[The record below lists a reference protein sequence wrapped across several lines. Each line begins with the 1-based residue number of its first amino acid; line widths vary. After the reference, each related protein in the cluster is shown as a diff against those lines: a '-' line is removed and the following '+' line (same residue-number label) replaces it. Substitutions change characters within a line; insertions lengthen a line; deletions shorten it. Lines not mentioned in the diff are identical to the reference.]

1 MASLTE
7 AIGFFTG
14 MIDIEPHPSRLNEL
28 FAEYS
33 RYEIDY
39 ADVRGQDVA
48 KRALTIAAAEVII
61 YSYKNNSI
69 PAGHRIRSD

>member
-1 MASLTE
+1 MIPVASLTE

-48 KRALTIAAAEVII
+48 KRALTIRCGRK
-61 YSYKNNSI
+61 S
-69 PAGHRIRSD
+69 